1 MSEQQLDAFSTP
13 EELQDLLQQ
22 LESLPD
28 DQRQDVVKRIP
39 AMLQSL
45 MALFASELRSKGAK
59 EPERLAEHLVICL
72 ANYFGGMQLY
82 LPRNEKLMIE
92 LRNIRIALEHN
103 GRNTDCLAQKHKLT
117 KTQIYQILRE
127 QKNILFMRKQLRL
140 FDN

>member
-22 LESLPD
+22 LENLPD

-45 MALFASELRSKGAK
+45 MALFTSELRSKGAK
-59 EPERLAEHLVICL
+59 EPERLAEHLVICM

-82 LPRNEKLMIE
+82 LPRNDKLALE
-92 LRNIRIALEHN
+92 LRNIRIYQQHR
-103 GRNTDCLAQKHKLT
+103 GGNTEQLARQYGLT
-117 KTQIYQILRE
+117 AIQIYHIVRE
-127 QKNILFMRKQLRL
+127 QTVAERARRQMGLF
-140 FDN
+140 

>member
-22 LESLPD
+22 LENLPD

-45 MALFASELRSKGAK
+45 MALFTSELRSKGAK

-82 LPRNEKLMIE
+82 LPRNDKLALE
-92 LRNIRIALEHN
+92 LRNIRIYQQHR
-103 GRNTDCLAQKHKLT
+103 GGNTEQLARQYGLT
-117 KTQIYQILRE
+117 AIQIYHIVRE
-127 QKNILFMRKQLRL
+127 QTTAERARRQMGLF
-140 FDN
+140 

>member
-22 LESLPD
+22 LENLPD

-45 MALFASELRSKGAK
+45 MALFTSELRSKGAK
-59 EPERLAEHLVICL
+59 EPERLAEHLVICM

-82 LPRNEKLMIE
+82 LPRNDKLALE
-92 LRNIRIALEHN
+92 LRNIRIYQQHR
-103 GRNTDCLAQKHKLT
+103 GGNTEQLARQYGLT
-117 KTQIYQILRE
+117 SIQIYHIVRE
-127 QKNILFMRKQLRL
+127 QTTAERARRQMGLF
-140 FDN
+140 

>member
-22 LESLPD
+22 LENLPD

-45 MALFASELRSKGAK
+45 MALFTSELRSKGAK
-59 EPERLAEHLVICL
+59 DPERVAEHLVICM

-82 LPRNEKLMIE
+82 LPRNDKLALE
-92 LRNIRIALEHN
+92 LRNIRIYQQHR
-103 GRNTDCLAQKHKLT
+103 GGNTEQLARQYGLT
-117 KTQIYQILRE
+117 SIQIYHIVRE
-127 QKNILFMRKQLRL
+127 QTVAERARRQMGLF
-140 FDN
+140 

>member
-1 MSEQQLDAFSTP
+1 MSEQQLDAFSSA

-22 LESLPD
+22 LDNLPV

-45 MALFASELRSKGAK
+45 MALFTSELRSKGVK

-82 LPRNEKLMIE
+82 LPRNDKLSLE
-92 LRNIRIALEHN
+92 LRNIRIYQQHR
-103 GRNTDCLAQKHKLT
+103 GGNTEQLARQYGLT
-117 KTQIYQILRE
+117 TIQIYHIVRE
-127 QKNILFMRKQLRL
+127 QTMAERARRQMGLF
-140 FDN
+140 

>member
-22 LESLPD
+22 LENLPD

-45 MALFASELRSKGAK
+45 MALFTSELRSKGAK
-59 EPERLAEHLVICL
+59 DPERLAEHLVICM

-82 LPRNEKLMIE
+82 LPRNDKLSLE
-92 LRNIRIALEHN
+92 LRNIRIYQQHR
-103 GRNTDCLAQKHKLT
+103 GGNTEQLARQYGLT
-117 KTQIYQILRE
+117 SIQIYHIVRE
-127 QKNILFMRKQLRL
+127 QTVAERARRQLGLF
-140 FDN
+140 

>member
-22 LESLPD
+22 LENLPD

-45 MALFASELRSKGAK
+45 MALFTSELRSKGTK
-59 EPERLAEHLVICL
+59 DPERLAEHLVICM

-82 LPRNEKLMIE
+82 LPRNDKLALE
-92 LRNIRIALEHN
+92 LRNIRIYQQHR
-103 GRNTDCLAQKHKLT
+103 GGNTEQLARQYGLT
-117 KTQIYQILRE
+117 AIQIYHIVRE
-127 QKNILFMRKQLRL
+127 QTTAERARRQMGLF
-140 FDN
+140 

>member
-22 LESLPD
+22 LENLPD

-45 MALFASELRSKGAK
+45 MALFTSELRSKGVK
-59 EPERLAEHLVICL
+59 NPERLAEHLVICM

-82 LPRNEKLMIE
+82 LPRNDKLALE
-92 LRNIRIALEHN
+92 LRNIRIYQQHR
-103 GRNTDCLAQKHKLT
+103 GGNTEQLARQYGLT
-117 KTQIYQILRE
+117 SIQIYHIVRE
-127 QKNILFMRKQLRL
+127 QTTAERARRQMGLF
-140 FDN
+140 

>member
-22 LESLPD
+22 LENLPD

-45 MALFASELRSKGAK
+45 MALFTSELRSKGAK
-59 EPERLAEHLVICL
+59 EPERLAEHLVICM

-82 LPRNEKLMIE
+82 LPRNDKLALE
-92 LRNIRIALEHN
+92 LRNIRIYQQHR
-103 GRNTDCLAQKHKLT
+103 GGNTEQLARQYGLT
-117 KTQIYQILRE
+117 SIQIYHIVRE
-127 QKNILFMRKQLRL
+127 QTVAERARRQLGLF
-140 FDN
+140 

>member
-22 LESLPD
+22 LENLPD

-45 MALFASELRSKGAK
+45 MALFTSELRSKGVK
-59 EPERLAEHLVICL
+59 DPERLAEHLVICM

-82 LPRNEKLMIE
+82 LPRNDKLALE
-92 LRNIRIALEHN
+92 LRNIRIYQQHR
-103 GRNTDCLAQKHKLT
+103 GGNTEQLARQYGLT
-117 KTQIYQILRE
+117 TIQIYHIVRE
-127 QKNILFMRKQLRL
+127 QTVAERARRQLSFL
-140 FDN
+140 

>member
-22 LESLPD
+22 LENLPD

-45 MALFASELRSKGAK
+45 MALFTSELRSKGAK
-59 EPERLAEHLVICL
+59 DPERLAEHLVICM

-82 LPRNEKLMIE
+82 IPRNDKLALE
-92 LRNIRIALEHN
+92 LRNIRIYQQHR
-103 GRNTDCLAQKHKLT
+103 GGNTEQLARQYGLT
-117 KTQIYQILRE
+117 AIQIYHIVRE
-127 QKNILFMRKQLRL
+127 QTVAERARRQMGLF
-140 FDN
+140 

>member
-22 LESLPD
+22 LENLPD

-45 MALFASELRSKGAK
+45 MALFTSELRSKGAK
-59 EPERLAEHLVICL
+59 DPERLAEHLVICM

-82 LPRNEKLMIE
+82 LPRNDKLALE
-92 LRNIRIALEHN
+92 LRNIRIYQQHR
-103 GRNTDCLAQKHKLT
+103 GGNTEQLARQYGLT
-117 KTQIYQILRE
+117 SIQIYHIVRE
-127 QKNILFMRKQLRL
+127 QTVAERARRQMGLF
-140 FDN
+140 

>member
-1 MSEQQLDAFSTP
+1 MSEQQLDAFSSA

-22 LESLPD
+22 LDNLPV

-45 MALFASELRSKGAK
+45 MALFTSELRSKGVK

-82 LPRNEKLMIE
+82 LPRNDKLALE
-92 LRNIRIALEHN
+92 LRNIRIYQQHR
-103 GRNTDCLAQKHKLT
+103 GGNTEQLARQYGLT
-117 KTQIYQILRE
+117 SIQIYHIVRE
-127 QKNILFMRKQLRL
+127 QTAAERARRQMVLF
-140 FDN
+140 

>member
-22 LESLPD
+22 LENLPD

-45 MALFASELRSKGAK
+45 MALFTSELRSKGAK
-59 EPERLAEHLVICL
+59 DPERLAEHLVICM

-82 LPRNEKLMIE
+82 LPRNDKLALE
-92 LRNIRIALEHN
+92 LRNIRIYQQHR
-103 GRNTDCLAQKHKLT
+103 GGNTEQLARQYGLT
-117 KTQIYQILRE
+117 AIQIYHIVRE
-127 QKNILFMRKQLRL
+127 QTVAERARRQMGLF
-140 FDN
+140 

>member
-22 LESLPD
+22 LENLPD

-45 MALFASELRSKGAK
+45 MALFTSELRSKGAK
-59 EPERLAEHLVICL
+59 EPERLAEHLVICM

-82 LPRNEKLMIE
+82 LPRNDKLALE
-92 LRNIRIALEHN
+92 LRNIRIYQQHR
-103 GRNTDCLAQKHKLT
+103 GGNTEQLARQYGLT
-117 KTQIYQILRE
+117 AIQIYHIVRE
-127 QKNILFMRKQLRL
+127 QTTAERARRQMGLF
-140 FDN
+140 

>member
-28 DQRQDVVKRIP
+28 EQRQDVVKRIP

-82 LPRNEKLMIE
+82 LPRNDKLALE
-92 LRNIRIALEHN
+92 LRNIRIYQQHR
-103 GRNTDCLAQKHKLT
+103 GGNTEQLARQYGLT
-117 KTQIYQILRE
+117 SIQIYHIVRE
-127 QKNILFMRKQLRL
+127 QTTAERARRQLNIF
-140 FDN
+140 

>member
-22 LESLPD
+22 LENLPD

-45 MALFASELRSKGAK
+45 MALFTSELRSKGAK
-59 EPERLAEHLVICL
+59 EPERLAEHLVICM

-82 LPRNEKLMIE
+82 LPRNDKLALE
-92 LRNIRIALEHN
+92 LRNIRIYQQHR
-103 GRNTDCLAQKHKLT
+103 GGNTEQLARQYGLT
-117 KTQIYQILRE
+117 SIQIYHIVRE
-127 QKNILFMRKQLRL
+127 QTVAERARRQMGLF
-140 FDN
+140 

>member
-22 LESLPD
+22 LENLPD

-45 MALFASELRSKGAK
+45 MALFTSELRSKGAK
-59 EPERLAEHLVICL
+59 DPERLAEHLVICM

-82 LPRNEKLMIE
+82 LPRNDKLSLE
-92 LRNIRIALEHN
+92 LRNIRIYQQHR
-103 GRNTDCLAQKHKLT
+103 GGNTEQLARQYGLT
-117 KTQIYQILRE
+117 SIQIYHIVRE
-127 QKNILFMRKQLRL
+127 QTVAERARRQMGLF
-140 FDN
+140 

>member
-22 LESLPD
+22 LENLPD

-45 MALFASELRSKGAK
+45 SALFTSELRSKGAK
-59 EPERLAEHLVICL
+59 DPERLAEHLVICM

-82 LPRNEKLMIE
+82 LPRNDKLSLE
-92 LRNIRIALEHN
+92 LRNIRIYQQHR
-103 GRNTDCLAQKHKLT
+103 GGNTEQLARQYGLT
-117 KTQIYQILRE
+117 SIQIYHIVRE
-127 QKNILFMRKQLRL
+127 QTVAERARRQMGLF
-140 FDN
+140 

>member
-1 MSEQQLDAFSTP
+1 MSEQQLDAFSSA

-22 LESLPD
+22 LDNLPV

-45 MALFASELRSKGAK
+45 MALFTSELRSKGVK

-82 LPRNEKLMIE
+82 LPRNDKLSLE
-92 LRNIRIALEHN
+92 LRNIRIYQQHR
-103 GRNTDCLAQKHKLT
+103 GGNTEQLARQYGLT
-117 KTQIYQILRE
+117 TIQIYHIVRE
-127 QKNILFMRKQLRL
+127 QTAAERARRQMGLF
-140 FDN
+140 